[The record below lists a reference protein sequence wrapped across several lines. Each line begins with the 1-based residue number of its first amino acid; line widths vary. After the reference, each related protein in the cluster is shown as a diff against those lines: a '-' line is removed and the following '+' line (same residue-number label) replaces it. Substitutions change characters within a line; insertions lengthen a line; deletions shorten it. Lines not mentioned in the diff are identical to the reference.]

1 VVKFSDLLGSI
12 QSEFDISE
20 IDTFKATGQL
30 LSRQR
35 EVQIGV
41 AALERLEN
49 SVVEL
54 VPLLI
59 VDLVILVNIHLVE

>member
-1 VVKFSDLLGSI
+1 MVKLQDLLGSI
-12 QSEFDISE
+12 QSEFDVSE
-20 IDTFKATGQL
+20 IDTFEATGQL
-30 LSRQR
+30 FRIQR
-35 EVQIGV
+35 EVHIMV